1 MFEGDWSVACKGKS
15 GKRDILKG
23 GRDKAMISYM
33 LKSLGFSPH
42 AMKRH

>member
-1 MFEGDWSVACKGKS
+1 MFEDDWSVAYKGES
-15 GKRDILKG
+15 GKGDILKG
-23 GRDKAMISYM
+23 GRDKSMKSHM